1 MPHAVPAN
9 QYPTGIF
16 KQTTPDEVQQLDR
29 GPRYNTAFKG
39 ALTRSE
45 IYERMYPDGQTAT
58 LRIDGPATNA
68 GFMAFQS
75 GGSIMIVTGEKNVE
89 KGPGSGKLC
98 IHSHGQQQ
106 KHEHRSDIEYNCGDD
121 SEEALNIIAYGDV
134 VEEAYGSER
143 HIKAQKI
150 VITADEE
157 LFLIGKSQ
165 VFIQAGS
172 SGGGTITMNAGSVE
186 KFTNNDKEVIIG
198 QKMTYGAAEDTKM
211 QFDPR
216 ASINAI
222 SPGHVNH
229 KILGDYKLWVGGVSQ
244 HITAGNSVGIPLVK
258 DRLNSYVAKTLVGNA
273 SINATAGTANINAG
287 VGVGITGVGDVSI
300 DGAKVDIVGSGDV
313 SITSTGNVRITGAL
327 IFLN

>member
-1 MPHAVPAN
+1 MPHAVPAK

-16 KQTTPDEVQQLDR
+16 KQTTPDETQDLAN
-29 GPRYNTAFKG
+29 GPRFCTAFKG

-58 LRIDGPATNA
+58 LRIDGPASNG
-68 GFMAFQS
+68 GFIALQS
-75 GGSIMIVTGEKNVE
+75 NGSIMIVTGEKNIE
-89 KGPGSGKLC
+89 KGAGSGKLC
-98 IHSHGQQQ
+98 IHSQGQQQ
-106 KHEHRSDIEYNCGDD
+106 KHEHRTDIEYNCGDD
-121 SEEALNIIAYGDV
+121 NEEALNIIAYGDV

-172 SGGGTITMNAGSVE
+172 NGGGTITMNAGNVE
-186 KFTNNDKEVIIG
+186 KITNNDKEVILG
-198 QKMTYGAAEDTKM
+198 QKMTYGAGEDTKM

-229 KILGDYKLWVGGVSQ
+229 KILGDYKLWVGGVEQ
-244 HITAGNSVGIPLVK
+244 HIVAGGPAAPPLVK
-258 DRLNSYVAKTLVGNA
+258 DRLNSYSVKTLLGN
-273 SINATAGTANINAG
+273 SEIQSVAGN
-287 VGVGITGVGDVSI
+287 
-300 DGAKVDIVGSGDV
+300 
-313 SITSTGNVRITGAL
+313 TSLRGLL
-327 IFLN
+327 ILLN